1 MLAVIVAS
9 MRCRF
14 DGYESAADWIQL
26 LPIEVGHSFSYAQ
39 TAVCQCFP
47 KAHEQDLSAPTAV
60 DIAGMDYRRTRPQS
74 GSESFGNRD
83 RREIL
88 RGTRS
93 DHEKTMQILATLDQY
108 TGCVLSTPGPSN
120 TGVHLLRS
128 HRPRERRGV
137 GPERRSELRFA
148 TSVVTTGASNVGG
161 AKGLGELLI
170 YGRESA
176 RVSVGAGDFAEGL
189 GRGNCAACFRWDC
202 WGLLRILVRMRSIAG
217 LARRRLPSRRG
228 SCRCARDGSRCP
240 P

>member
-1 MLAVIVAS
+1 

-120 TGVHLLRS
+120 TGAIQHW
-128 HRPRERRGV
+128 
-137 GPERRSELRFA
+137 GPPA
-148 TSVVTTGASNVGG
+148 PVTSTGAIS
-161 AKGLGELLI
+161 EMT
-170 YGRESA
+170 
-176 RVSVGAGDFAEGL
+176 
-189 GRGNCAACFRWDC
+189 
-202 WGLLRILVRMRSIAG
+202 VRD
-217 LARRRLPSRRG
+217 
-228 SCRCARDGSRCP
+228 DGSRILNGLAGAC
-240 P
+240 